1 MTPGRLRDASGF
13 TLIEVIITIIAAAIV
28 GAIFA
33 NFMGYGMSRTVRSV
47 EMVKGEAD
55 AERIMDRIIA
65 DYVFRM
71 NADSATAL
79 GLMKT
84 DVDNGVYGA
93 IVSARYITFDSGGNE
108 TTDSGGLN
116 RTLKVSIAA
125 SGNDIVALLTR
136 SRASSSPAI
145 AF

>member
-1 MTPGRLRDASGF
+1 
-13 TLIEVIITIIAAAIV
+13 
-28 GAIFA
+28 
-33 NFMGYGMSRTVRSV
+33 
-47 EMVKGEAD
+47 MVKGEAD
-55 AERIMDRIIA
+55 AERLMDRIIA

-71 NADSATAL
+71 NADSTTAL

-93 IVSARYITFDSGGNE
+93 SVSARYIIFDSGGNE

-136 SRASSSPAI
+136 SRSSSSPAI

>member
-1 MTPGRLRDASGF
+1 MTLGRMRDSRGF
-13 TLIEVIITIIAAAIV
+13 TLVEVIVTVIATAIV
-28 GAIFA
+28 GAIFV
-33 NFMGYGMSRTVRSV
+33 NFMGYGMSRTVRAV

-55 AERIMDRIIA
+55 AERLMDRIIA

-84 DVDNGVYGA
+84 DVDNGAYGA
-93 IVSARYITFDSGGNE
+93 IVSARYITFDPSGNE

-116 RTLKVSIAA
+116 RTLKISIAA

-136 SRASSSPAI
+136 SRSVSSPAI

>member
-1 MTPGRLRDASGF
+1 MTFGRLHDARGF
-13 TLIEVIITIIAAAIV
+13 TLIEVIITVIAAAIV

-55 AERIMDRIIA
+55 AERLMDRIIA

-79 GLMKT
+79 GLIKT
-84 DVDNGVYGA
+84 DADNGIYGA
-93 IVSARYITFDSGGNE
+93 IVSATFIAFDAGGNQIA
-108 TTDSGGLN
+108 DSGGLN
-116 RTLKVSIAA
+116 RTLRISIAA

-136 SRASSSPAI
+136 SRSASSPAI

>member
-1 MTPGRLRDASGF
+1 MTPGRLRDSNGF
-13 TLIEVIITIIAAAIV
+13 TLIEVIITVIATAIV

-55 AERIMDRIIA
+55 AERLMDRIIA
-65 DYVFRM
+65 DYVFRI

-79 GLMKT
+79 NLMKT
-84 DVDNGVYGA
+84 DVDNGAYGT
-93 IVSARYITFDSGGNE
+93 IVSATFIIFDPGGNQI
-108 TTDSGGLN
+108 TDSGGLS
-116 RTLKVSIAA
+116 RTLKISIAA

-136 SRASSSPAI
+136 SRSSSSPAV